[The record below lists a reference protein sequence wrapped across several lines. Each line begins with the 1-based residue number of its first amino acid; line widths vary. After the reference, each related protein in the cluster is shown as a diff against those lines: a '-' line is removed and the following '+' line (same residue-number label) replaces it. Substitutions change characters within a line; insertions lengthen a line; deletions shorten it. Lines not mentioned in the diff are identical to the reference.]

1 MVAEK
6 LIVGGFYF
14 VDHFVSNINTNEF
27 TDKKKNIAKQ
37 KEFTS
42 IIQSVISLMSKAYCR
57 QKRQFV
63 IPLIINFE
71 LPIKLITR

>member
-27 TDKKKNIAKQ
+27 TDKKKKYSQTKRIYQ
-37 KEFTS
+37 HHS
-42 IIQSVISLMSKAYCR
+42 IG
-57 QKRQFV
+57 
-63 IPLIINFE
+63 NFIDE
-71 LPIKLITR
+71 

>member
-6 LIVGGFYF
+6 PIVGGFYF

>member
-27 TDKKKNIAKQ
+27 TDKKKYSQTKRIYQ
-37 KEFTS
+37 HHS
-42 IIQSVISLMSKAYCR
+42 IG
-57 QKRQFV
+57 
-63 IPLIINFE
+63 NFIDE
-71 LPIKLITR
+71 QGILPTEKTVCNSIDN